1 MNLPTQLTVG
11 RICLVP
17 LVVVFLI
24 STESIHA
31 LVAAVLFAGAAL
43 TDWLDGL
50 IARRRG
56 QVTTLG
62 KLLDPVADKV
72 LVSAALISL
81 VQVGTVEAWMV
92 VIMIGREFAVTGLR
106 SVSAAQGIVI
116 EASDLA
122 KYKTFAQYLAVILL
136 ILERSIPTGLES
148 EFVYLSRGTLWAA
161 LFLTILS
168 GIDYFVRFYRASD
181 VDAAGPGRRS
191 LALSALWLL
200 GAYLVGAIPVGYLV
214 ARILGVDIRR
224 AGQREHR
231 RDQRPPHGRAGP
243 RPSPRSSVT
252 SPRATSP
259 PGSGAGPAPSPAGPA
274 RPPCSRWSAT
284 AGRCSSGSAAGRAW
298 RPGSARSFASRP
310 GP

>member
-1 MNLPTQLTVG
+1 VNLPTQLTVG

-81 VQVGTVEAWMV
+81 VQVGTIEAWMV

-116 EASDLA
+116 EDSDLA

-136 ILERSIPTGLES
+136 ILERSIPAGLES
-148 EFVYLSRGTLWAA
+148 DFVYLSRGALWAA
-161 LFLTILS
+161 LFLTIFS

-181 VDAAGPGRRS
+181 VDS
-191 LALSALWLL
+191 LAR
-200 GAYLVGAIPVGYLV
+200 G
-214 ARILGVDIRR
+214 D
-224 AGQREHR
+224 
-231 RDQRPPHGRAGP
+231 D
-243 RPSPRSSVT
+243 
-252 SPRATSP
+252 
-259 PGSGAGPAPSPAGPA
+259 
-274 RPPCSRWSAT
+274 RW
-284 AGRCSSGSAAGRAW
+284 R
-298 RPGSARSFASRP
+298 
-310 GP
+310 

>member
-1 MNLPTQLTVG
+1 VNLPTQLTVG

-81 VQVGTVEAWMV
+81 VQVGTIEAWMV

-106 SVSAAQGIVI
+106 SVSAAQGMVI

-136 ILERSIPTGLES
+136 ILERSIPAQLES
-148 EFVYLSRGTLWAA
+148 DFVYLSRGALWAA
-161 LFLTILS
+161 LILTIFS

-181 VDAAGPGRRS
+181 VRTSDVDS
-191 LALSALWLL
+191 LAR
-200 GAYLVGAIPVGYLV
+200 G
-214 ARILGVDIRR
+214 D
-224 AGQREHR
+224 
-231 RDQRPPHGRAGP
+231 D
-243 RPSPRSSVT
+243 
-252 SPRATSP
+252 
-259 PGSGAGPAPSPAGPA
+259 
-274 RPPCSRWSAT
+274 RW
-284 AGRCSSGSAAGRAW
+284 R
-298 RPGSARSFASRP
+298 
-310 GP
+310 

>member
-17 LVVVFLI
+17 LVVGFLI

-81 VQVGTVEAWMV
+81 VQVGTIEAWMV
-92 VIMIGREFAVTGLR
+92 VIVIGREFAVTGLR
-106 SVSAAQGIVI
+106 SVSAAQGLVI

-122 KYKTFAQYLAVILL
+122 KYKTFAQYVAVILL
-136 ILERSIPTGLES
+136 ILERSIPSGLES
-148 EFVYLSRGTLWAA
+148 DFAYLSRGALWAA
-161 LFLTILS
+161 LILTIFS

-181 VDAAGPGRRS
+181 VRASDVDS
-191 LALSALWLL
+191 LAR
-200 GAYLVGAIPVGYLV
+200 GG
-214 ARILGVDIRR
+214 D
-224 AGQREHR
+224 
-231 RDQRPPHGRAGP
+231 
-243 RPSPRSSVT
+243 
-252 SPRATSP
+252 
-259 PGSGAGPAPSPAGPA
+259 
-274 RPPCSRWSAT
+274 RW
-284 AGRCSSGSAAGRAW
+284 R
-298 RPGSARSFASRP
+298 
-310 GP
+310 

>member
-24 STESIHA
+24 SNESIHA

-81 VQVGTVEAWMV
+81 VQVGTIEAWMV

-106 SVSAAQGIVI
+106 SVSAAQGMVI

-136 ILERSIPTGLES
+136 ILERSIPSGLES
-148 EFVYLSRGTLWAA
+148 DFVYLSRGALWAA
-161 LFLTILS
+161 LILTIFS

-181 VDAAGPGRRS
+181 VRTSDVDS
-191 LALSALWLL
+191 LAR
-200 GAYLVGAIPVGYLV
+200 G
-214 ARILGVDIRR
+214 D
-224 AGQREHR
+224 
-231 RDQRPPHGRAGP
+231 D
-243 RPSPRSSVT
+243 
-252 SPRATSP
+252 
-259 PGSGAGPAPSPAGPA
+259 
-274 RPPCSRWSAT
+274 RW
-284 AGRCSSGSAAGRAW
+284 R
-298 RPGSARSFASRP
+298 
-310 GP
+310 

>member
-31 LVAAVLFAGAAL
+31 TVAAVLFAGAAL

-92 VIMIGREFAVTGLR
+92 VIMIGR
-106 SVSAAQGIVI
+106 S
-116 EASDLA
+116 
-122 KYKTFAQYLAVILL
+122 
-136 ILERSIPTGLES
+136 
-148 EFVYLSRGTLWAA
+148 SR
-161 LFLTILS
+161 
-168 GIDYFVRFYRASD
+168 
-181 VDAAGPGRRS
+181 
-191 LALSALWLL
+191 
-200 GAYLVGAIPVGYLV
+200 
-214 ARILGVDIRR
+214 
-224 AGQREHR
+224 
-231 RDQRPPHGRAGP
+231 
-243 RPSPRSSVT
+243 
-252 SPRATSP
+252 
-259 PGSGAGPAPSPAGPA
+259 
-274 RPPCSRWSAT
+274 
-284 AGRCSSGSAAGRAW
+284 
-298 RPGSARSFASRP
+298 
-310 GP
+310 